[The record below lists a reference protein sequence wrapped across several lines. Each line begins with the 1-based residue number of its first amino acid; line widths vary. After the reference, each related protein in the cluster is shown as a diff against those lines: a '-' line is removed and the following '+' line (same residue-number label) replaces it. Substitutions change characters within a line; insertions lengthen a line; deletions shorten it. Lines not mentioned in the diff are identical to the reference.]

1 MPTKNTNSAKAEQQE
16 TTNQPE
22 AHPVADQVAASLH
35 STVDT
40 LHGSAAETEEKFR
53 AKSGESSAAV
63 KAQTRLL
70 QQKWNTS
77 PVKKYACENP
87 VKTVGIAFSA
97 GVLLTMLL
105 RNK

>member
-1 MPTKNTNSAKAEQQE
+1 MPTKNTNNAKTESQQAN
-16 TTNQPE
+16 NQAP

-35 STVDT
+35 STVDS
-40 LHGSAAETEEKFR
+40 LHGSAASTEESLR
-53 AKSGESSAAV
+53 AKSGQSSAAM

-70 QQKWNTS
+70 QQKWNNS

-87 VKTVGIAFSA
+87 VKTVGIAFTA
-97 GVLLTMLL
+97 GALLTMLL